1 MKSIRTNIFEPYKL
15 RLVGEEFW
23 WSDNMKHTISECI
36 SFWSELSEKH
46 RKRLEDNTIY
56 RSYRCGE
63 NVIFKTVKKDGII
76 FVLGG
81 ELRVY
86 LASGGGREV
95 TLFHLSE
102 GDAFSIMTV
111 DNASDTDV
119 VPSLQALESTK
130 LAYLQRSDMA
140 PVAYDEPLFA
150 KFVFETC
157 AKTAQAILNNIYYCI
172 FNSVRSCICRELAIQ
187 DALGGYSGT
196 VLVTHE
202 EIANNLGTTRVVV
215 SRELDHLRDLG
226 LIRTGRGKIYILDR
240 KGLEGIAS
248 CREK

>member
-86 LASGGGREV
+86 LASDGGREV
-95 TLFHLSE
+95 TLFHLNE

-119 VPSLQALESTK
+119 VPSLQALESTQ

-157 AKTAQAILNNIYYCI
+157 VKPLRPSSTTSTTASSTACAAA
-172 FNSVRSCICRELAIQ
+172 SA
-187 DALGGYSGT
+187 
-196 VLVTHE
+196 
-202 EIANNLGTTRVVV
+202 V
-215 SRELDHLRDLG
+215 SLPYRMR
-226 LIRTGRGKIYILDR
+226 
-240 KGLEGIAS
+240 
-248 CREK
+248 

>member
-1 MKSIRTNIFEPYKL
+1 
-15 RLVGEEFW
+15 
-23 WSDNMKHTISECI
+23 MKHTIAECI
-36 SFWSELSEKH
+36 SFWGKLSEKH
-46 RKRLEDNTIY
+46 RKQLEDNTIF
-56 RSYRCGE
+56 RSYRRGE
-63 NVIFKTVKKDGII
+63 NVIYKTVKKDGII
-76 FVLGG
+76 FVLSG

-86 LASGGGREV
+86 LASDGGREA

-150 KFVFETC
+150 KFVYETC

-172 FNSVRSCICRELAIQ
+172 FDSVRSCICRELAIK
-187 DALGGYSGT
+187 DALDGYGGT
-196 VLVTHE
+196 VLITHE

-215 SRELDHLRDLG
+215 SRELDHLRDIG

>member
-1 MKSIRTNIFEPYKL
+1 
-15 RLVGEEFW
+15 
-23 WSDNMKHTISECI
+23 MKHTIAECI
-36 SFWSELSEKH
+36 SFWDDLSERH
-46 RKRLEDNTIY
+46 RKQLEDNTIF
-56 RSYRCGE
+56 RSYRRSE

-76 FVLGG
+76 FVLNG

-86 LASGGGREV
+86 LASDGGREA

-111 DNASDTDV
+111 DNAGEADV
-119 VPSLQALESTK
+119 VPSLQALGSTQ
-130 LAYLQRSDMA
+130 LAYLQCSDME
-140 PVAYDEPLFA
+140 PVAYEEPLFA
-150 KFVFETC
+150 KFVYETC
-157 AKTAQAILNNIYYCI
+157 AKSAQAILNNIYYCI
-172 FNSVRSCICRELAIQ
+172 FNSVRSCIARELAIK
-187 DALGGYSGT
+187 DALDGYSGT

-215 SRELDHLRDLG
+215 SRELDRLRDMG

-240 KGLEGIAS
+240 KGLESIAR

>member
-1 MKSIRTNIFEPYKL
+1 
-15 RLVGEEFW
+15 
-23 WSDNMKHTISECI
+23 MKHTIAECI
-36 SFWSELSEKH
+36 SFWDSLSEKH

-86 LASGGGREV
+86 LVSDGGREV
-95 TLFHLSE
+95 TLFHLNE
-102 GDAFSIMTV
+102 GDALSIMTV
-111 DNASDTDV
+111 DSAKDTDV
-119 VPSLQALESTK
+119 VPSLQALESTQ

-140 PVAYDEPLFA
+140 PAAYDEPLFA
-150 KFVFETC
+150 KFVYETC

-196 VLVTHE
+196 VLLTHE

-215 SRELDHLRDLG
+215 SRELDRLRDMG

-240 KGLEGIAS
+240 KGLESIAS

>member
-1 MKSIRTNIFEPYKL
+1 
-15 RLVGEEFW
+15 
-23 WSDNMKHTISECI
+23 MKHTISECI

-119 VPSLQALESTK
+119 VPSLQALESTQ

-187 DALGGYSGT
+187 DALGGYSGNG
-196 VLVTHE
+196 
-202 EIANNLGTTRVVV
+202 A
-215 SRELDHLRDLG
+215 RDARG
-226 LIRTGRGKIYILDR
+226 DSEQSWHDKGRR
-240 KGLEGIAS
+240 QP
-248 CREK
+248 